1 MNTSHHRQ
9 TAAMV
14 SAMKSPLGGCRVPQ
28 RRGAFTLVEL
38 LVVIAIIGTL
48 VGLLLPA
55 VQAARESARR
65 STCTNSIKQLALA
78 LHNVHDS
85 KGKLPFATNPCRWD
99 TSLSGSDK
107 RVWRSG
113 ATWPGRT
120 WIVDVMPFI
129 EMADIYSSLSSNQNL
144 DDGTN
149 KTKLQGKRMLA
160 QECPSNPFA
169 AGLQC
174 WRTDTR
180 ANKGTNDWD
189 GWYGITKTPV
199 ECYAVC
205 AGPQNFDNRAYDC
218 ASTNSYCSAAGSYAF
233 RPDAAST
240 PGIFSGASEFQ
251 CRFKD
256 VLDGLSG
263 TIMIGERKGEQFLTG
278 SVFSGIWRA
287 FQTGTYINST
297 TRSYED
303 PNAQYSFPPGAG
315 SYHQGGAS
323 FAMADG
329 SVVFLT
335 DNTDFVVY
343 NYLGGRAD
351 GQSARLP

>member
-1 MNTSHHRQ
+1 MNTSHQRQ
-9 TAAMV
+9 TAAMG
-14 SAMKSPLGGCRVPQ
+14 SAMKSQLGGRYVP
-28 RRGAFTLVEL
+28 RHRGAFTLVEL

-78 LHNVHDS
+78 LHNVHDA
-85 KGKLPFATNPCRWD
+85 KGKLPFASNVSRWD

-120 WIVDVMPFI
+120 WMVDVMPFI
-129 EMADIYSSLSSNQNL
+129 EMADIYGNLSSDQNL
-144 DDGTN
+144 DNGTN
-149 KTKLQGKRMLA
+149 QTKLRGKRMPA

-169 AGLQC
+169 TMLQMKNK
-174 WRTDTR
+174 DTR
-180 ANKGTNDWD
+180 AGKAFDWD
-189 GWYGITKTPV
+189 GWYGISQTPV

-205 AGPQNFDNRAYDC
+205 AGPQNFDNRGYDC
-218 ASTNSYCSAAGSYAF
+218 ASTGSYCSATGSYAF
-233 RPDAAST
+233 RQDAAST
-240 PGIFSGASEFQ
+240 PGVFSGCSEFQ
-251 CRFKD
+251 ARFKD
-256 VLDGLSG
+256 VTDGLSG
-263 TIMIGERKGEQFLTG
+263 TIMIGERNGELFCTG
-278 SVFSGIWRA
+278 GVFSGLWRA

-297 TRSYED
+297 TRSFDD
-303 PNAQYSFPPGAG
+303 PLSQYSYPPGAG

-335 DNTDFVVY
+335 DSTDFVVY

-351 GQSARLP
+351 GHSTRLP

>member
-1 MNTSHHRQ
+1 MHTNRDRGS
-9 TAAMV
+9 AAV
-14 SAMKSPLGGCRVPQ
+14 QSAIKSQRSQRCGGSVPR

-65 STCTNSIKQLALA
+65 STCTNNIKQLALA
-78 LHNVHDS
+78 LHNVHDA
-85 KGKLPFATNPCRWD
+85 KGKLPFATNMARWN
-99 TSLSGSDK
+99 GSAID
-107 RVWRSG
+107 WRGG

-120 WIVDVMPFI
+120 WMVDAMPFI

-149 KTKLQGKRMLA
+149 QTKLRGKRMPA

-169 AGLQC
+169 TMLQMTNKDPRAGK
-174 WRTDTR
+174 
-180 ANKGTNDWD
+180 AFDWD
-189 GWYGITKTPV
+189 GWYGISQTPV
-199 ECYAVC
+199 ECYAAC
-205 AGPQNFDNRAYDC
+205 AGPQNFDYRGYDC
-218 ASTNSYCSAAGSYAF
+218 ASNNSYCSAAGSYAF
-233 RPDAAST
+233 RQDAAST
-240 PGIFSGASEFQ
+240 PGIFSGGSEFQ
-251 CRFKD
+251 ARFKD
-256 VLDGLSG
+256 VTDGLSG
-263 TIMIGERKGEQFLTG
+263 TILIGERKGEQFLTG
-278 SVFSGIWRA
+278 GVFSGLWRA

-297 TRSYED
+297 TRSFVD
-303 PNAQYSFPPGAG
+303 PNAQYSYPPGAS

-329 SVVFLT
+329 SVAFLT
-335 DNTDFVVY
+335 DSTDFVVY

-351 GQSARLP
+351 GQSARMP

>member
-1 MNTSHHRQ
+1 MG
-9 TAAMV
+9 
-14 SAMKSPLGGCRVPQ
+14 SAMKSQLGGWRVPQ

-65 STCTNSIKQLALA
+65 STCTNNIKQLALA
-78 LHNVHDS
+78 LQNVHDA
-85 KGKLPFATNPCRWD
+85 KGKLPFATNMARWVN
-99 TSLSGSDK
+99 SA
-107 RVWRSG
+107 VAWRSG

-120 WIVDVMPFI
+120 WMVDVMPFI

-144 DDGTN
+144 DNGTN
-149 KTKLQGKRMLA
+149 QTALRGKRMPA

-169 AGLQC
+169 TMLQMKNK
-174 WRTDTR
+174 DTR
-180 ANKGTNDWD
+180 AGKAFDWD
-189 GWYGITKTPV
+189 GWYGISQTPV

-205 AGPQNFDNRAYDC
+205 AGPQNFDYRGYDC
-218 ASTNSYCSAAGSYAF
+218 AANGSYCSATGSYAF
-233 RPDAAST
+233 RQDFAST
-240 PGIFSGASEFQ
+240 PGIFSGGSEFQ
-251 CRFKD
+251 SRFKD
-256 VLDGLSG
+256 VPDGLSG
-263 TIMIGERKGEQFLTG
+263 TILIGERKGELFLTG
-278 SVFSGIWRA
+278 GVFSGLWRA

-297 TRSYED
+297 TRSFDD
-303 PNAQYSFPPGAG
+303 PVSQYSYPPGAG
-315 SYHQGGAS
+315 SHHPGGAT

-335 DNTDFVVY
+335 DNTDFVAY
-343 NYLGGRAD
+343 NSLGGRAD

>member
-1 MNTSHHRQ
+1 MHTNHERRS
-9 TAAMV
+9 AAV
-14 SAMKSPLGGCRVPQ
+14 QSTIKSQRCGGSVPR

-65 STCTNSIKQLALA
+65 SSCTNNIKQLAIA
-78 LHNVHDS
+78 LHNIHDA
-85 KGKLPFATNPCRWD
+85 KGKLPFAANVSRWD

-129 EMADIYSSLSSNQNL
+129 EMTDIYSSLSSDQSL
-144 DDGTN
+144 DNATN
-149 KTKLQGKRMLA
+149 KTKLQGKRMPA

-169 AGLQC
+169 TKLQM
-174 WRTDTR
+174 T
-180 ANKGTNDWD
+180 NKDPRPGKAFDWD
-189 GWYGITKTPV
+189 GWYGITQTPV

-205 AGPQNFDNRAYDC
+205 AGPQNFDYRGYDC
-218 ASTNSYCSAAGSYAF
+218 ASNNSYCSAAGSYAF

-240 PGIFSGASEFQ
+240 PGIFSGASEYQ
-251 CRFKD
+251 ARFKD
-256 VLDGLSG
+256 VTDGLSG

-278 SVFSGIWRA
+278 GVFSGIWRA

-297 TRSYED
+297 TRSFVD
-303 PNAQYSFPPGAG
+303 PNAQYSYPPGAG